1 MHATFPECQMSSASR
16 AVYAIAVYAALCAV
30 SFHLG
35 NKAFRAQSEPRR
47 ERLARL
53 LLPFCVRIQ
62 HACPSAAVPSAI
74 KKGLFTLA
82 QCSSIVISG
91 TINIDP
97 FFSSLMTALVMMQFG
112 TEPYTAMAAEAVTAL
127 CCGKRGN
134 KTRADVQKSWLKLLL
149 IFGVVLH
156 HMSLIILCLFYR
168 CMIDKDSF
176 EVMSI
181 LLGLVTLLGVVA
193 GSFES
198 NTVRALTDVAAIAL
212 YWFAVTHYFTRSVL
226 AVAWAIVATVGDV
239 IIAVQ
244 LVLFSWL
251 VGQRGDKEISPRHSA
266 RARTEAEECKEPLSH
281 RRESDHAGEEEEPL
295 SRRHESDHAEMA

>member
-1 MHATFPECQMSSASR
+1 
-16 AVYAIAVYAALCAV
+16 
-30 SFHLG
+30 
-35 NKAFRAQSEPRR
+35 
-47 ERLARL
+47 
-53 LLPFCVRIQ
+53 
-62 HACPSAAVPSAI
+62 
-74 KKGLFTLA
+74 
-82 QCSSIVISG
+82 
-91 TINIDP
+91 
-97 FFSSLMTALVMMQFG
+97 MTALVMMQFG

-226 AVAWAIVATVGDV
+226 AVGWATVATLGDA
-239 IIAVQ
+239 IIGVQ

-251 VGQRGDKEISPRHSA
+251 IGQLKDKEKEISPQGGFDDLANPNPNPYPGQGQGGTVTATPTTSA
-266 RARTEAEECKEPLSH
+266 ML
-281 RRESDHAGEEEEPL
+281 REQ
-295 SRRHESDHAEMA
+295 